1 MTWLTWRQYRI
12 QFAVG
17 TAVLAA
23 LCLLL
28 LLTGL
33 QMFSQYHSIITE
45 CASRTSGPSGQ
56 NCSTGGGLF
65 EGGPAAGFVTLIV
78 LATPVL
84 AGLFLGAPMV
94 ASEFEAGTA
103 RLGWVQSITRARWL
117 WVKAGWLLLAAAAW
131 GGVLAALTTWWAGP
145 TNAEHGS
152 HFYPGRFD
160 IIDLMPVAY
169 AVFGMA
175 LGICAGALIRRTVPA
190 MAVTLGGFIGVRVAV
205 LLWLRPHYMSAVTAT
220 RSLLDPIKLTGSYW
234 LIHTGQTNPAGQPIS
249 SSVGSVGGPVAFA
262 FGVPVSSLPKACAGL
277 ANPTGGLTSS
287 SNPTGGL
294 TSSCRAALTGYHSFV
309 TYQPAD
315 RFWTFQGI
323 ETGIFVVLA
332 AIALTVTAV
341 VLLRRDA

>member
-33 QMFSQYHSIITE
+33 QMFSQYHSIISE
-45 CASRTSGPSGQ
+45 CASSRAGGPNNGS
-56 NCSTGGGLF
+56 CSVGGGLF
-65 EGGPAAGFVTLIV
+65 EGGPAAGFVSLIA
-78 LATPVL
+78 LAAPVL

-103 RLGWVQSITRARWL
+103 RFGWVQSITRARWL

-152 HFYPGRFD
+152 QFYPGRFD

-190 MAVTLGGFIGVRVAV
+190 MAATLGGFIAARVVV
-205 LLWLRPHYMSAVTAT
+205 LLWLRPHYQSAVTVT
-220 RSLLDPIKLTGSYW
+220 RGLLGAFSPAGSYW
-234 LIHTGQTNPAGQPIS
+234 LIHQGTLNPAGQL
-249 SSVGSVGGPVAFA
+249 VTGVNGEAQFN
-262 FGVPVSSLPKACAGL
+262 GVPVSSLPQACAGL
-277 ANPTGGLTSS
+277 ANPTPGPTSS
-287 SNPTGGL
+287 ATGGM
-294 TSSCRAALTGYHSFV
+294 TSSCRAALSGYHSFV
-309 TYQPAD
+309 TYQPAS

-323 ETGIFVVLA
+323 ETGVFVALA
-332 AIALTVTAV
+332 AILLTVTAV
-341 VLLRRDA
+341 VLIRRDA

>member
-33 QMFSQYHSIITE
+33 QMFSQYHAIISE
-45 CASRTSGPSGQ
+45 CASSRGGGPNNG
-56 NCSTGGGLF
+56 NCSVGGGLF
-65 EGGPAAGFVTLIV
+65 AGGPAAGFVSLIA
-78 LATPVL
+78 LAAPVL

-103 RLGWVQSITRARWL
+103 RFGWVQSITRARWL

-152 HFYPGRFD
+152 QFYPGRFD
-160 IIDLMPVAY
+160 IVDLMPVAY

-190 MAVTLGGFIGVRVAV
+190 MAVTLGGFIAARLAV
-205 LLWLRPHYMSAVTAT
+205 LFWLRPHYQSAVTVT
-220 RSLLDPIKLTGSYW
+220 RGLLSAFSPTGSYW
-234 LIHTGQTNPAGQPIS
+234 LIHQGVLNPAGQPIAA
-249 SSVGSVGGPVAFA
+249 VNGEAQFN
-262 FGVPVSSLPKACAGL
+262 GVPISSLPQACAGL
-277 ANPTGGLTSS
+277 ANPTGGMTSS
-287 SNPTGGL
+287 ATGGM
-294 TSSCRAALTGYHSFV
+294 TSSCRAALTGYHSFI

-323 ETGIFVVLA
+323 ETGVFVALA
-332 AIALTVTAV
+332 VILLTVTAV
-341 VLLRRDA
+341 VLIRRDA

>member
-33 QMFSQYHSIITE
+33 QMFSQYHTIISE
-45 CASRTSGPSGQ
+45 CASSRAGGPNNGS
-56 NCSTGGGLF
+56 CSAGGGLF
-65 EGGPAAGFVTLIV
+65 EGGPAAGFVSLIA
-78 LATPVL
+78 LAAPVL

-103 RLGWVQSITRARWL
+103 RFGWVQSITRARWL

-131 GGVLAALTTWWAGP
+131 GGSLAALTTWWAGP

-152 HFYPGRFD
+152 QFYPGRFD

-190 MAVTLGGFIGVRVAV
+190 MAATLGGFIGARVVV
-205 LLWLRPHYMSAVTAT
+205 LLWLRPHYQSAVTVT
-220 RSLLDPIKLTGSYW
+220 RGLLSAFSPTGSYW
-234 LIHTGQTNPAGQPIS
+234 LIHQGALNPAGQPITG
-249 SSVGSVGGPVAFA
+249 VNGEAQFN
-262 FGVPVSSLPKACAGL
+262 GVPISSLPHACAGL
-277 ANPTGGLTSS
+277 ANPTGGMTSS
-287 SNPTGGL
+287 ATGGM

-315 RFWTFQGI
+315 RFWAFQGI
-323 ETGIFVVLA
+323 ETGVFVALA
-332 AIALTVTAV
+332 AILLTVTAV
-341 VLLRRDA
+341 VLIRRDA

>member
-45 CASRTSGPSGQ
+45 CAASRAGGPNNG
-56 NCSTGGGLF
+56 NCSNGGGLF
-65 EGGPAAGFVTLIV
+65 DGGPAAGFVSLIA
-78 LATPVL
+78 LAAPVL

-103 RLGWVQSITRARWL
+103 RFGWVQSITRARWL

-152 HFYPGRFD
+152 QFYPGRFD
-160 IIDLMPVAY
+160 IVDLTPVAY

-190 MAVTLGGFIGVRVAV
+190 MAVTLGGFVGVRVAV
-205 LLWLRPHYMSAVTAT
+205 LLWLRPHYMSAVTLT
-220 RSLLDPIKLTGSYW
+220 RGVLSPIKLTGSYW
-234 LIHTGQTNPAGQPIS
+234 LIHTGAFNPAGQAIS
-249 SSVGSVGGPVAFA
+249 ANGNVGPVFD
-262 FGVPVSSLPKACAGL
+262 GIPVSSLPSACAGL
-277 ANPTGGLTSS
+277 ANGGQITPSTSTGGVMTSA
-287 SNPTGGL
+287 
-294 TSSCRAALTGYHSFV
+294 CRAALSGYHSFV
-309 TYQPAD
+309 TYQPAS
-315 RFWTFQGI
+315 RFWAFQGI
-323 ETGIFVVLA
+323 ETGVFVALA
-332 AIALTVTAV
+332 AILLTVTAV
-341 VLLRRDA
+341 VLIRRDA